1 MIVTRGSDMDLPFII
16 VELSV
21 QSKPYSRLI
30 RSVAPDA
37 RERFYTELINNGYL
51 AFERITT

>member
-1 MIVTRGSDMDLPFII
+1 MDLPFII

-37 RERFYTELINNGYL
+37 RERLYTDLINNAYL
-51 AFERITT
+51 VFERITT

>member
-1 MIVTRGSDMDLPFII
+1 MDLPFII

-21 QSKPYSRLI
+21 QGKPYSRLI

-37 RERFYTELINNGYL
+37 REQLYTDLVNNGYL
-51 AFERITT
+51 VFERITT